1 VSQNVLVLRDTLS
14 WRKEVKQMLTNL
26 YLRIL
31 ALRDEEKGA
40 AMAEYGILV
49 AGIAVVVLLT
59 VWALGGEIQGAFQS
73 VVDQIAGP

>member
-1 VSQNVLVLRDTLS
+1 
-14 WRKEVKQMLTNL
+14 MLMNL

-31 ALRDEEKGA
+31 ALRDEEEGA

-59 VWALGGEIQGAFQS
+59 VWALGGQINTAFQS
-73 VVDQIAGP
+73 VVDQIGG